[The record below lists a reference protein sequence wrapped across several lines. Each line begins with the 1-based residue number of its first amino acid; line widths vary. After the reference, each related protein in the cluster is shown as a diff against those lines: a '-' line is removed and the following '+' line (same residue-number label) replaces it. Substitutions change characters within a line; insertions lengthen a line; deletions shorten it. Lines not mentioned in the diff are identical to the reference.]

1 VEDVTN
7 EIAREIR
14 FSPSMLS
21 RQVGGMSGY
30 KKLTPA
36 QARVLAKYS
45 GVRLPHVSN
54 PLIYGFRPSL
64 PKTEHKTLLVLV
76 LGGQMRVMRESGHL
90 PGTHP
95 ESVVGAHSFAH
106 YRLLAD
112 PSFLSPERHESGGNP
127 RTARPS
133 FLARVL
139 GSTRTREIEA
149 MSYLVILHDETS
161 PWNEE
166 LFRIHS
172 RHSSL
177 KAAERA
183 MHSLPARLASRS
195 GIMRYRDLPAH
206 LKGLPGAA
214 RHEAGKNPRTARSKK
229 PKAKFASGDL
239 VASVRVTKT
248 PDFAPVASGSLAK
261 IIRSD
266 KETGRYFVM
275 WLKSEKTGWYSD
287 DLFERADAGL
297 GARHERGGNP
307 STGASKGAS
316 AHHPS
321 LMGFRSPPKEIAHG
335 FKMRV
340 VLGAKNAGLSAGK
353 MSHRNVY
360 FGASG
365 GGGRSRGFVG
375 KKGTVYSQSA
385 SLYSIPIH
393 HGPDTIGFAQLY
405 LHEGGDVSEQLTTAN
420 RQDTLSSLDFGW
432 LASKSAQFR
441 GLGRAGGA
449 VSVKD
454 AALKAKVKALVGK
467 K

>member
-1 VEDVTN
+1 
-7 EIAREIR
+7 
-14 FSPSMLS
+14 MLS

-112 PSFLSPERHESGGNP
+112 PSFLSPEKHESGGNP
-127 RTARPS
+127 RTTRPS
-133 FLARVL
+133 FLTRVL

-340 VLGAKNAGLSAGK
+340 VLGAKDAGLSAGK
-353 MSHRNVY
+353 MSHRNVLV
-360 FGASG
+360 SW
-365 GGGRSRGFVG
+365 RKS
-375 KKGTVYSQSA
+375 

-393 HGPDTIGFAQLY
+393 AGTDTIGFAQLY
-405 LHEGGDVSEQLTTAN
+405 IHEDGSSYEQLTTAN
-420 RQDTLSSLDFGW
+420 RAETYSTLDFGW
-432 LASKSAQFR
+432 LSSKSAQFR

-454 AALKAKVKALVGK
+454 AALKAKVKSLVGGGGK